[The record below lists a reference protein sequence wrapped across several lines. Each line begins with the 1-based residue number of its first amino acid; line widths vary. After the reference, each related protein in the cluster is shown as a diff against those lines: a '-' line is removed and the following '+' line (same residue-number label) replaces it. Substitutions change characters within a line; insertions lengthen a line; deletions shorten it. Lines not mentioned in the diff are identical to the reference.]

1 MRLLVQAPNELL
13 LQADQIKG
21 DALDKYKVARRQV
34 HEYRAAARL
43 WAKGVPMSDAIK
55 IVSEAFDEVLDS

>member
-1 MRLLVQAPNELL
+1 MA
-13 LQADQIKG
+13 G
-21 DALDKYKVARRQV
+21 RRV

-55 IVSEAFDEVLDS
+55 IVSEAFDEVLES